1 MPSNN
6 ALIHSRA
13 LLLYD
18 SLTSAHLFRKD
29 LRTGSV
35 GGKERKTESYGWL
48 ALVHMMRE
56 VKRES
61 IPDRHTKL
69 NAELKELMFYR
80 MREVPP
86 PLVSQD
92 DRNQTD

>member
-1 MPSNN
+1 MPIFSER
-6 ALIHSRA
+6 I
-13 LLLYD
+13 YKQVQWEVK
-18 SLTSAHLFRKD
+18 RKED
-29 LRTGSV
+29 GELRMAGSQ
-35 GGKERKTESYGWL
+35 
-48 ALVHMMRE
+48 VHMMRE
-56 VKRES
+56 VKPES

-86 PLVSQD
+86 PFVSQD